1 MPASVILDIQ
11 KLDILTVFPLKGA
24 IMRQHQRP
32 HGRICTKFDTA
43 AGAADVIICINLFVL
58 CNGYEY
64 CGSVKLSSPID
75 KASRR

>member
-24 IMRQHQRP
+24 ITRQHQRP

-43 AGAADVIICINLFVL
+43 AGAADVIICINL
-58 CNGYEY
+58 C
-64 CGSVKLSSPID
+64 SVMGMNTV
-75 KASRR
+75 AV